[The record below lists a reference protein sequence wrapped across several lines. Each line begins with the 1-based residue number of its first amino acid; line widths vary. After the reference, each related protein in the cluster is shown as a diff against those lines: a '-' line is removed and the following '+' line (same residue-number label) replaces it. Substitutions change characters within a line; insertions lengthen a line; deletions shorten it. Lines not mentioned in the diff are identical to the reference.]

1 MTDPQTPDHLLTLPD
16 GRRLAIDER
25 GPADGPVV
33 VFLHSSPGSRCLD
46 PEPAATAAAGVRLVT
61 IDRPGY
67 GASSPWPDGVVPTL
81 AGCADDVTAALDHLG
96 AAEAAVAGWS
106 AGGRVA
112 AGVAARHPDRVRALA
127 LIATPSP
134 ADSSWIP
141 PEHQAMLEPLRDDP
155 ATATARMVE
164 ILASFLDG
172 DPADAIAINTGEADQ
187 PVLADPAVR
196 DRMVAM
202 FTEAF
207 RSGPHGVAA
216 DIVADQIADWGYDPA
231 AIGGA
236 AQLFSR
242 ERELLPPPPGEW
254 WGD

>member
-1 MTDPQTPDHLLTLPD
+1 M
-16 GRRLAIDER
+16 
-25 GPADGPVV
+25 
-33 VFLHSSPGSRCLD
+33 
-46 PEPAATAAAGVRLVT
+46 
-61 IDRPGY
+61 
-67 GASSPWPDGVVPTL
+67 VPTV
-81 AGCADDVTAALDHLG
+81 AACADDVVATLDHIG
-96 AAEAAVAGWS
+96 VDEAAVAGWS

-112 AGVAARHPDRVRALA
+112 AGVAARHPDRARALA
-127 LIATPSP
+127 LVATLSP
-134 ADSSWIP
+134 VDSSWIP

-155 ATATARMVE
+155 ATARMVE

-172 DPADAIAINTGEADQ
+172 DPADAIAMNTGEADQ

-231 AIGGA
+231 AVGA
-236 AQLFSR
+236 EA
-242 ERELLPPPPGEW
+242 
-254 WGD
+254 